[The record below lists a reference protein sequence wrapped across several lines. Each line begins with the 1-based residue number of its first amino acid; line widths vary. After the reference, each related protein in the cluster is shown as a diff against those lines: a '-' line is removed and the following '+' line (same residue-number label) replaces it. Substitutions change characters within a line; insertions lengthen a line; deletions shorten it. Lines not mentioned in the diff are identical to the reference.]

1 MKIKGL
7 IVIFFFMTS
16 CSVFQFDNKSDVNRE
31 GIRKTFTD
39 NSADIQN
46 CYTAHPPELNVPS
59 KLIFDFEVD
68 DQGRLMNATTNEEK
82 STMRN
87 PDLGKCI
94 CEKMKTWTFPKSA
107 STETTRVLYPVYFS
121 KDESVIKK

>member
-1 MKIKGL
+1 
-7 IVIFFFMTS
+7 MTA

-39 NSADIQN
+39 NTSDIQS
-46 CYTAHPPELNVPS
+46 CYSAHPPELNLAG

-68 DQGRLMNATTNEEK
+68 DQGQLINATTNDEK
-82 STMRN
+82 STIHN
-87 PDLGKCI
+87 PELGQCI

-107 STETTRVLYPVYFS
+107 STETTRILYPVYFS
-121 KDESVIKK
+121 KDDTAIKK